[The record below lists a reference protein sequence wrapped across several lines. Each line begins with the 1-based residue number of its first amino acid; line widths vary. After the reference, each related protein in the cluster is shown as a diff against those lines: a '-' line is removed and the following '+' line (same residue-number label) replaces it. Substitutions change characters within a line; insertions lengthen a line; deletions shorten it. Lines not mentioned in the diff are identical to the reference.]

1 MPNQYK
7 PSRMPSL
14 SIHGAFQLE
23 NNFIA
28 PLELIEEHIR
38 RYHEQGFSRDKMVLL
53 LKKHYDEEVMV

>member
-1 MPNQYK
+1 
-7 PSRMPSL
+7 MPSL